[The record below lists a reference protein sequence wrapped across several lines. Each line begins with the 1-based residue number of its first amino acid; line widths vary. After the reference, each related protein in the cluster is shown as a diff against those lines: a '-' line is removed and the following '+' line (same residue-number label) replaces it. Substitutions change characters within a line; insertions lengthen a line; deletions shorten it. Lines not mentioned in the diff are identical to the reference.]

1 MRRIKLLS
9 VIMTGIM
16 LMPMLMSC
24 TKAKKNANVV
34 KEDDPWYESTK
45 FKLSDDLGQN
55 SSLGG
60 TNAICTSGDRIY
72 YLYCFSRTMW
82 ATSKTVL
89 DTYDYSGKMIDRK
102 ELPDSDDFRVYSI
115 YSASADPEGKT
126 VEAVIRLF
134 ENKKDRICFMS
145 IDAETGKVSDLR
157 DLLSEEAEKVKKPNS
172 DLWDI
177 YSVGDYSVAVFNL
190 GFSSDSNMSFQLLL
204 FRDAEFVA
212 ELDLSTANI
221 RYVYDGISIDE
232 SSDSIYVA
240 GLGGADAVTLEF
252 DTETGKL
259 KSKTSFLDQDD
270 SKVNYAEYTATCDGD
285 MCKMDSL
292 GNIMKIDINTMTAR
306 TAIDTNWYTPYFYSL
321 GTNERSVDSKILSCT
336 GDRAV
341 ILDSESI
348 DYGIDDFIRNFYIT
362 VLTKA
367 EKNPH
372 AGKEIIE
379 LSFPPNSGVSDY
391 LAKSIYEFN
400 KTDEKYLLRI
410 WNKYKTGFT
419 LGRAYGKTDE
429 DAQKLY
435 EMLQDLKGDDAPD
448 LAIGI
453 QINYAMRDDVFMD
466 MTGFLEPEVLEKQY
480 KNIIDAGKSDGKLY
494 FMPVTIEIE
503 GLVTNADLIDDGAV
517 GITFDDFEKLINED
531 MHGFSPYD
539 YPFSWSYNR
548 QSFILSCI
556 DTKSAVEGD
565 TVDFGTEQF
574 RAAVEYAKD
583 KFTYDDEMSMPPD
596 YVYDYNRNRGECY
609 YAKIN
614 DYLDFVHACYKSKG
628 NYKIIGTP
636 SVDASGPRFNA
647 LETISVSAT
656 TDVEDGCRKFLNY
669 LFSGAAFSSDPC
681 EFRQIVTNKEIMNRN
696 IETFTGLN
704 NKAYEKL
711 VAAKASGAVAMTGGA
726 EKAYGDKMATDDMRE
741 SFLDSMSTIS
751 TCYYEDYRLVQFV
764 FEEILPYYAG
774 DRTLD
779 DAIRYLNDRATK
791 YVKEM

>member
-1 MRRIKLLS
+1 MRRIKVFS
-9 VIMTGIM
+9 VIMTAVM
-16 LMPMLMSC
+16 LMPVLMSC
-24 TKAKKNANVV
+24 SKAKTKANVV

-55 SSLGG
+55 ASLGG
-60 TNAICTSGDRIY
+60 TNEICTSDDRIY

-82 ATSKTVL
+82 ATTKTVL
-89 DTYDYSGKMIDRK
+89 DTYDYSGNMIDRK
-102 ELPDSDDFRVYSI
+102 ELPDSDDFRIYSI
-115 YSASADPEGKT
+115 YSVSADPGRKT
-126 VEAVIRLF
+126 VDAVVRLR
-134 ENKKDRICFMS
+134 ENNKNRDCFLS
-145 IDAETGKVSDLR
+145 IDTETGAISEVK
-157 DLLSEEAEKVKKPNS
+157 DLLSKEAEKVKDPNAN
-172 DLWDI
+172 LWDI
-177 YSVGDYSVAVFNL
+177 YSIGDYSVAVFNL
-190 GFSSDSNMSFQLLL
+190 GFSSDSMMSYQLLL
-204 FRDAEFVA
+204 FRDKGFVA

-221 RYVYDGISIDE
+221 RYVCDGISLDE
-232 SSDSIYVA
+232 SSNSIYVA
-240 GLGGADAVTLEF
+240 GLEGADVVTLEF
-252 DTETGKL
+252 DIETGKL

-270 SKVNYAEYTATCDGD
+270 SKVNFAEYAATCDGD

-292 GNIMKIDINTMTAR
+292 GNIMKIDISTMTAQ

-321 GTNERSVDSKILSCT
+321 DTNERSVDSKVLSCT

-341 ILDSESI
+341 IFDSESI
-348 DYGIDDFIRNFYIT
+348 DYGIEVYVRNFYIT

-367 EKNPH
+367 DKNPH
-372 AGKEIIE
+372 AGKEIVE
-379 LSFPPNSGVSDY
+379 LSFPPDSGVSDY

-400 KTDEKYLLRI
+400 KTDDKYLIRI

-419 LGRAYGKTDE
+419 LGRSFGNADE
-429 DAQKLY
+429 TAQKLY
-435 EMLQDLKGDDAPD
+435 EMLQDLKGDGAPD

-466 MTGFLEPEVLEKQY
+466 MIGFLEPEVLEKQY
-480 KNIIDAGKSDGKLY
+480 ENIIDAGRIDGKLY

-503 GLVTNADLIDDGAV
+503 GLVTNEELINEGAI

-574 RAAVEYAKD
+574 RTAVEYAKD
-583 KFTYDDEMSMPPD
+583 RFTYDDETSMPTD

-628 NYKIIGTP
+628 QYKIIGTP
-636 SVDASGPRFNA
+636 SVDASGPRFKA

-681 EFRQIVTNKEIMNRN
+681 EFRQIVTNKEIMNKN

-704 NKAYEKL
+704 NKAYDKL
-711 VAAKASGAVAMTGGA
+711 VTAKASGAIAMTGGA

-741 SFLDSMSTIS
+741 SFLDSMSTIC
-751 TCYYEDYRLVQFV
+751 TYYYEDYRIVQFV

-779 DAIRYLNDRATK
+779 DAIRYLNDRTTK
-791 YVKEM
+791 YVREM